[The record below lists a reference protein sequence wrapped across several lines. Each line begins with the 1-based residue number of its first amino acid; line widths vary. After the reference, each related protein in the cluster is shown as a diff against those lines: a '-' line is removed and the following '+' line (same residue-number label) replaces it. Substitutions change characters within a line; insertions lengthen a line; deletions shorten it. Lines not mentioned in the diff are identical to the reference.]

1 MRVLEGLKQHTYTP
15 NVFYDHLM
23 RIEESMGGDMKLEIL
38 PAMTGQANNEAAF
51 DVEES
56 DANATGGYETT
67 VTVKLVNDDGDLHEW
82 YNGKLNV
89 IVVTDTTSGTAAI
102 NDGSA
107 GGGGAN
113 VNADLEFTNGVLEF
127 DITLGGTWSQ
137 ANSDNVKVTVD
148 DSDVKIMN
156 KSVKVENHY
165 LIDIVADED

>member
-38 PAMTGQANNEAAF
+38 PAMTGGANNEAAF

-137 ANSDNVKVTVD
+137 VNSDTVKVTVD
-148 DSDVKIMN
+148 NSDVKIMN